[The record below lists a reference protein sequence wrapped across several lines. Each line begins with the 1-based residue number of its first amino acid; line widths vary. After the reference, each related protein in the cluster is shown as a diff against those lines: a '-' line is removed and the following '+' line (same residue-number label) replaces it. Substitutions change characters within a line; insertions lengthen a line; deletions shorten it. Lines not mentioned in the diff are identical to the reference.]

1 VAIKASEYVLPNSG
15 SRGRVPVFIAIIH
28 RSICFVCL
36 LLISFRIP
44 GARSETMVP
53 YLRLMGLSEMA
64 IEAWTKAEME
74 TDTYKVCARTFS
86 GGSL

>member
-1 VAIKASEYVLPNSG
+1 
-15 SRGRVPVFIAIIH
+15 
-28 RSICFVCL
+28 
-36 LLISFRIP
+36 
-44 GARSETMVP
+44 MVP